1 MSGRQL
7 QVEKTGPLSHLLNLA
22 ARKLKVWVQNPLHLF
37 GKTQGVLEE
46 WGAGEASRELEP
58 FPRQPSGDRPGW
70 RWGRAGRNR
79 GHWLKQT
86 LRLACSVNPSP
97 HLADQLTVLP
107 RG

>member
-7 QVEKTGPLSHLLNLA
+7 QVESHLLNPA

-37 GKTQGVLEE
+37 GKKQGVLEE
-46 WGAGEASRELEP
+46 WGAASRELEP

-79 GHWLKQT
+79 GHWLEQT
-86 LRLACSVNPSP
+86 LRLACFPQP
-97 HLADQLTVLP
+97 FPTL
-107 RG
+107 G

>member
-37 GKTQGVLEE
+37 GKMQGVLEE

-58 FPRQPSGDRPGW
+58 FPRQPSGDRLGW
-70 RWGRAGRNR
+70 RWGGQEGIGATGWSK
-79 GHWLKQT
+79 HSDLPAPSTLPHTWLT
-86 LRLACSVNPSP
+86 S
-97 HLADQLTVLP
+97 
-107 RG
+107 

>member
-79 GHWLKQT
+79 GHWLE
-86 LRLACSVNPSP
+86 
-97 HLADQLTVLP
+97 
-107 RG
+107 